1 MGPNEVHIGDSTYFD
16 TLFGFNTLRKEAMTA
31 KQYGLSHALFATEDY
46 ETWSRK
52 KAAFGDSFSRRK
64 ALQLKNMMDE
74 RIGRACDKIR
84 DHSYKDKQIDLA

>member
-16 TLFGFNTLRKEAMTA
+16 TLFGFNTLKKEAMTA

-84 DHSYKDKQIDLA
+84 DHSNKDREIDLA